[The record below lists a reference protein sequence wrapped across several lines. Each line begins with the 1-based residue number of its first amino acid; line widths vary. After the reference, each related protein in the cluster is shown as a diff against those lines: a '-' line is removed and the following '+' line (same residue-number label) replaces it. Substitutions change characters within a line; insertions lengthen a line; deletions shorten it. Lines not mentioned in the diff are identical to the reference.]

1 MRLEPAEPD
10 HERSRPMNKK
20 ILFPTDFSPAS
31 DAALAYAASLARD
44 TGSQLLILHVEDV
57 QVAYA
62 GGEMYLPA
70 PTTPNLEVEKML
82 RSVVL
87 ADKSVAYEHRL
98 AIGSPAEEIVQIA
111 KDEGVELI
119 VMGTHGR
126 SGLSRLLMGSVAEA
140 VVRKATCPVLTLKQA
155 AKAPLTKGKKRARA
169 ARS

>member
-1 MRLEPAEPD
+1 
-10 HERSRPMNKK
+10 MNKK

-31 DAALAYAASLARD
+31 SAALAYAASLARD
-44 TGSQLLILHVEDV
+44 TGSQLLILHVEDL

-62 GGEMYLPA
+62 GGEMYV
-70 PTTPNLEVEKML
+70 PTVATPNAELQQML
-82 RSVVL
+82 RSIAP
-87 ADKSVAYEHRL
+87 ADKSVIYEHRL

-140 VVRKATCPVLTLKQA
+140 VVRKAPCPVLTLKQP
-155 AKAPLTKGKKRARA
+155 AKEPLTNTRKQAGA
-169 ARS
+169 APS